1 MLKTPLRDLLGIE
14 KPVFQGGM
22 AWIADASLASA
33 VSEAGGLGIIAAMN
47 ADANWLRDQIHEL
60 RARTDKPFGVNV
72 MLMSPFAD
80 EVAQVVIDERVPVV
94 VTGAGNPTKYM
105 KAWNEAGIKVI
116 PVVASVALAR
126 LVARRG
132 ATAVVAEG
140 TESGGHI
147 GETSTMALVP
157 QVVDAVDI
165 PVVAAGGIADGR
177 GVAAAFMLGAAGVQ
191 VGTRFLVADE
201 CTVAEQYKEMVLK
214 ANDTSTR
221 ATGRSTGHPVRAL
234 KSPFTNAYAKSE
246 AAGASIEELGAMG
259 TGALRKAAKDGN
271 YEEGSFLCGQIAGM
285 VNECQSAREIVD
297 DLVDG
302 AERVLK
308 GASAWVRSVFV
319 CRPGRPAPRDGRRPD
334 RGIAG
339 GRRGVRHCRRGAPG
353 DQRAVPERLQG
364 GALADREHAA
374 VRVRSRPGSGCRS
387 A

>member
-1 MLKTPLRDLLGIE
+1 MLKTPLCDLLGIE

-60 RARTDKPFGVNV
+60 RAKTDKPFGVNV

-94 VTGAGNPTKYM
+94 VTGAGNPAKYM
-105 KAWNEAGIKVI
+105 KAWNEAGIKVV

-177 GVAAAFMLGAAGVQ
+177 GVAAAFMLGAVGVQ
-191 VGTRFLVADE
+191 LGTRFLVAKE
-201 CTVAEQYKEMVLK
+201 CGVHQNYKNKVLK
-214 ANDTSTR
+214 ANDIATMSTGKR
-221 ATGRSTGHPVRAL
+221 LGHPVR
-234 KSPFTNAYAKSE
+234 
-246 AAGASIEELGAMG
+246 SIKNPYTKEYFKLEYSNISDEELEAYGRGSLYRAAVEG
-259 TGALRKAAKDGN
+259 DEKTGC
-271 YEEGSFLCGQIAGM
+271 FLAGQIAGM
-285 VNECQSAREIVD
+285 VNKEQTAKEIIEEIFTQ
-297 DLVDG
+297 
-302 AERVLK
+302 AEDVLK
-308 GASAWVRSVFV
+308 GATKWVK
-319 CRPGRPAPRDGRRPD
+319 
-334 RGIAG
+334 
-339 GRRGVRHCRRGAPG
+339 
-353 DQRAVPERLQG
+353 
-364 GALADREHAA
+364 
-374 VRVRSRPGSGCRS
+374 
-387 A
+387 